1 MIAPAMSL
9 RSSNDERL
17 PPLAVVRW
25 RGFDGVPVS
34 SYPLPRPLAEA
45 VAGAFAGTY
54 PRETFWVED
63 VPWLAPDVPLPRAAD
78 RTKVAA
84 VASAPE
90 YATAADPTTG
100 SCPRWP

>member
-1 MIAPAMSL
+1 MIAFAMSL
-9 RSSNDERL
+9 RPRNEERS

-45 VAGAFAGTY
+45 VAGAFAGPY

-63 VPWLAPDVPLPRAAD
+63 IPWVPPAAPAPRAVD
-78 RTKVAA
+78 RTKVAPGTYPPA
-84 VASAPE
+84 VVKPPFVAP
-90 YATAADPTTG
+90 
-100 SCPRWP
+100 

>member
-1 MIAPAMSL
+1 MITPAMSL
-9 RSSNDERL
+9 RSRNNDERL

-34 SYPLPRPLAEA
+34 SYPLPRALAEA

-63 VPWLAPDVPLPRAAD
+63 IPWLAPDVLARAAD
-78 RTKVAA
+78 RAKVAPITHPPA
-84 VASAPE
+84 IMKPPFVSP
-90 YATAADPTTG
+90 
-100 SCPRWP
+100 

>member
-9 RSSNDERL
+9 RPRNDEPV

-63 VPWLAPDVPLPRAAD
+63 IPWLEPGVPASRAAN
-78 RTKVAA
+78 RTKVAPVTHPPA
-84 VASAPE
+84 VINPPFVAP
-90 YATAADPTTG
+90 
-100 SCPRWP
+100 